1 MYRACWRILG
11 VARDEV
17 VMLNCPSC
25 GTANEEGKKFCG
37 ECDSALA
44 AVCSV
49 CGASNTP
56 GNKVCGDCGS
66 ALNAVLLAGPRG
78 VSGAAAESPDQPTAE
93 RRLVSVVFAD
103 LVGFTT
109 LSESRDPEEVR
120 DLLSRYFATASEIIG
135 TYGGTVEKFIG
146 DAVMAVWGTP
156 VTHED
161 DAERAVRAGLDLVEA
176 VHRIGEEIGAE
187 LSLRAGVLTGEAAV
201 TLGALNQGMVAGD
214 LVNTASRLQ
223 SVASPGT
230 VLVGE
235 RTFSAANGAI
245 SFEPAGEHVLKG
257 KQTPIAAYRALRVVA
272 RRGGEGRS
280 EQLEAPFVGRAAEL
294 RLLKDFHLAT
304 ASERRPRL
312 LSIMGQGGVG
322 KSRLVWEFQKYIDGV
337 TEVVYWHQGRS
348 PAYGEGISFWA
359 LAEMVRG
366 RAGISESEE
375 VTAARSKL
383 TATLAEWVADEG
395 ERRWLEPRLLQLLGL
410 DAAESEER
418 PERESLFAAWR
429 VFFERI
435 AERGVV
441 VMVFE
446 DLQWADDG
454 LLDFIDHVLDWSRD
468 RPIYLIALARPEL
481 LDRRSDWGA
490 GRRNFTSLVLEPLDD
505 ASMRELL
512 AGLVPGLPMTV
523 VERVLERAEGI
534 PLYAIETVRMLLS
547 EGLVAPQ
554 DGVYRPV
561 GDLSELSVPASLHG
575 LIASRLDALA
585 PEDRSLLQAA
595 SVIGKT
601 FSVDALAAVAGEAPG
616 EVAGRLHALVRREM
630 LTLEADPRSPEKG
643 QYGFVQGLIREVAY
657 GTLARRDRKRLHVA
671 AARYLETLDDEGIAG
686 ALAEHYLAAHRAQPD
701 GPEGAALA
709 AQARVALKAAAD
721 RARSLGS
728 FIQALHF
735 LEQALDVTSDPEE
748 ERGLRRAAGQAALSA
763 GLIEEPSLHMG
774 KALELARAAGDR
786 RVLLEAIV
794 DYAFARN
801 IAGHLAESADMLEP
815 ARNEF
820 GDLAETVEFVRLN
833 AELARTH
840 LLLGRA
846 ADAVAIADETLP
858 TAERLD
864 LPRETL
870 ALLITRGA
878 ALAGLGRIR
887 EAIVTLVGAVSSG
900 ASNGWPDVEL
910 RARVNLSYAAAG
922 DDPRLAYQV
931 AREGLEMARHLGMR
945 GVGFYL
951 LANGALLAVQMG
963 DWDWALAQLD
973 DAVAALHTDFWA
985 QMRRAQIRGL
995 RGVEVEEE
1003 FERVAAFIADTT
1015 EVQALADLDEVR
1027 AEVALAWGDFSEA
1040 HRLAKRAYTQNIA
1053 PDSTAPRTA
1062 GRTAGWLGQ
1071 QGDARDALDMLDAQ
1085 PGRVS
1090 AVVRREI
1097 EAALA
1102 ALDGRRAESLA
1113 GFVDAIR
1120 RWHELG
1126 AEFEAAVCALDL
1138 VIMLGTATPEARAA
1152 TDEAAALFRRLGAE
1166 PMLERLNEA
1175 SSPTRPSPPA
1185 TAQVGA
1191 EARLPAS
1198 APQT

>member
-1 MYRACWRILG
+1 MYRAGWRILG
-11 VARDEV
+11 VARDEDV
-17 VMLNCPSC
+17 TLNCPSC

-37 ECDSALA
+37 ECGSALA

-56 GNKVCGDCGS
+56 GNKFCGDCGS
-66 ALNAVLLAGPRG
+66 ALNVAATEAH
-78 VSGAAAESPDQPTAE
+78 SGAAPAPVSDDQPTAE
-93 RRLVSVVFAD
+93 RRLVSILFAD

-135 TYGGTVEKFIG
+135 TYGGTIEKFIG

-156 VTHED
+156 VAHED
-161 DAERAVRAGLDLVEA
+161 DAERAVRAALDLVEA
-176 VHRIGEEIGAE
+176 VRRMGDEIGAE
-187 LSLRAGVLTGEAAV
+187 LNLRAGVLTGEAAV

-223 SVASPGT
+223 SVAAPGT

-245 SFEPAGEHVLKG
+245 AFEPAGEHMLKG
-257 KQTPIAAYRALRVVA
+257 KETPVAAYRALRVVA

-280 EQLEAPFVGRAAEL
+280 EQLEAPFVGRGPEL
-294 RLLKDFHLAT
+294 RLLKDFQVAT
-304 ASERRPRL
+304 AAERRPRL

-322 KSRLVWEFQKYIDGV
+322 KSRLVWEFQKYVDGV

-366 RAGISESEE
+366 RAGITESEE
-375 VTAARSKL
+375 GTAACSKL
-383 TATLAEWVADEG
+383 TATLAEWITDES

-410 DAAESEER
+410 DVAESEER

-490 GRRNFTSLVLEPLDD
+490 GRRSFTSLVLEPLDA

-547 EGLVAPQ
+547 EGLVAPE

-561 GDLSELSVPASLHG
+561 GDLSEMSVPASLHA

-601 FSVDALAAVAGEAPG
+601 FSVDALAAVVGETAT
-616 EVAGRLHALVRREM
+616 EVAGRLHALARREM

-657 GTLARRDRKRLHVA
+657 GTLARRDRKRLHVS

-686 ALAEHYLAAHRAQPD
+686 ALAEHYLAAYRAHPD
-701 GPEGAALA
+701 GPEGDALA

-728 FIQALHF
+728 LIQALHF

-748 ERGLRRAAGQAALSA
+748 ERGLHRAAGNAGLGA
-763 GLIEEPSLHMG
+763 GLIEEPSLHMER
-774 KALELARAAGDR
+774 ALELARGIGDR
-786 RVLLEAIV
+786 RVLLEAII
-794 DYAFARN
+794 DYAFARS
-801 IAGHLAESADMLEP
+801 IAGQLVESAAMLEP
-815 ARNEF
+815 ARQEF
-820 GDLAETVEFVRLN
+820 ADLGETVEFVRLN
-833 AELARTH
+833 AGLARTY
-840 LLLGRA
+840 LLLARA

-870 ALLITRGA
+870 DLLVTRGP

-887 EAIVTLVGAVSSG
+887 EAIVTLVGAVS
-900 ASNGWPDVEL
+900 AATSNAWPDAEL

-922 DDPRLAYQV
+922 DDPRLASQV
-931 AREGLEMARHLGMR
+931 AREGLALARHLGLR
-945 GVGFYL
+945 GYGFYL
-951 LANGALLAVQMG
+951 LGNAAELAVQMG

-973 DAVAALHTDFWA
+973 DAVAAIHTDFTA

-1003 FERVAAFIADTT
+1003 FDRVAAFLADSS
-1015 EVQALADLDEVR
+1015 EVQARASLDEVR
-1027 AEVALAWGDFSEA
+1027 AEVALARGDFTEA
-1040 HRLAKRAYTQNIA
+1040 HRLAKQSYMQNIA

-1062 GRTAGWLGQ
+1062 GRTAAWLGKQ
-1071 QGDARDALDMLDAQ
+1071 DDARDALDLLARQ

-1090 AVVRREI
+1090 GVVRREI

-1113 GFVDAIR
+1113 GFVDAGR

-1126 AEFEAAVCALDL
+1126 AEFEAAICALDL
-1138 VIMLGTATPEARAA
+1138 VIMLGATTPEARAA
-1152 TDEAAALFRRLGAE
+1152 AEEAAALFRRLGAE

-1175 SSPTRPSPPA
+1175 ASGTRQTSPAARSPSESRSPASSPHT
-1185 TAQVGA
+1185 
-1191 EARLPAS
+1191 
-1198 APQT
+1198 